1 MATATKTTTQTNVR
15 SNSVNFDG
23 VRIAVPVYIG
33 VEAATAKAIISALR
47 AKCASGAA
55 PTVTAS
61 GIQVQHS
68 GETLEERQLVERLR
82 IDLHTLRTLLLG
94 SDTRG
99 LALDLALRVQAE
111 IADTIVFV
119 TVEQVRAAFEHALQH
134 YQFYGPKE
142 S

>member
-1 MATATKTTTQTNVR
+1 MATATKTKPSSDVR

-23 VRIAVPVYIG
+23 VRVACPIYVG

-47 AKCASGAA
+47 AKCSSGAS
-55 PTVTAS
+55 PTTTSS
-61 GIQVQHS
+61 GITVQHS
-68 GETLEERQLVERLR
+68 GETIEERELVRRLR
-82 IDLHTLRTLLLG
+82 VDLHLLRTLLLG

-119 TVEQVRAAFEHALQH
+119 TEEQVREAFEHAIQH
-134 YQFYGPKE
+134 YKFYGPQE

>member
-1 MATATKTTTQTNVR
+1 MATATKTSTQSNIR

-23 VRIAVPVYIG
+23 VRVAVPIYIG
-33 VEAATAKAIISALR
+33 CEAATAKAIVSALR
-47 AKCASGAA
+47 AKVASGAA

-68 GETLEERQLVERLR
+68 GETIEERQLVQRLR

-119 TVEQVRAAFEHALQH
+119 TEEQVRAAFEHAIKH
-134 YQFYGPKE
+134 YKFYGPQE